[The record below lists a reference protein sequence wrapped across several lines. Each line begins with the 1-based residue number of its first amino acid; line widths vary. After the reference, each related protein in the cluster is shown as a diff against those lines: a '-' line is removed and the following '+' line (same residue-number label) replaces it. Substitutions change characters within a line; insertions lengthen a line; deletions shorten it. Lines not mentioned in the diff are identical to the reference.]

1 MSAKKF
7 ANTNFISMFANM
19 SNPYFQF
26 KQFKINHD
34 RCAMKVGTDGVLLGA
49 WTSIDTLNKEES
61 TRVLDIGTGSGL
73 IALMIA
79 QRTSSLNKLFIDALE
94 IDATASIQAQ
104 ENVLC
109 SPWKDKISIIHG
121 DFTDANLLSKLLL
134 DNGPYQLIV
143 TNPPYFIDSLNS
155 PNEQRTVARHTQ
167 TGLNFEQLIKG
178 VLHLLDVNGL
188 FSLILPT
195 SEADRFIDLATSEEL
210 YLTRRTNLLTKPGGK
225 IRRVM
230 MQFEKK
236 KNHCIEDEMLIELS
250 RHQYSDEYKALT
262 AAFYL
267 DK

>member
-1 MSAKKF
+1 
-7 ANTNFISMFANM
+7 M

-178 VLHLLDVNGL
+178 VLHLLDANGL
-188 FSLILPT
+188 FSLIL
-195 SEADRFIDLATSEEL
+195 
-210 YLTRRTNLLTKPGGK
+210 
-225 IRRVM
+225 
-230 MQFEKK
+230 
-236 KNHCIEDEMLIELS
+236 
-250 RHQYSDEYKALT
+250 
-262 AAFYL
+262 
-267 DK
+267 